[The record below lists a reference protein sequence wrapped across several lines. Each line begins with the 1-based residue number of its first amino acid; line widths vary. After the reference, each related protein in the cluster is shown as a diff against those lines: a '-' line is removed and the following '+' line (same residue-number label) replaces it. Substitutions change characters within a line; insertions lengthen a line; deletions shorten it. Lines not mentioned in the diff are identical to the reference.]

1 MNQVMVKS
9 SMRKAG
15 RMPPK
20 EELDLNRERI
30 HAGGRPRSWR
40 KRERRREKERKIRR
54 KGKRRKREL

>member
-9 SMRKAG
+9 NMRKAG

-20 EELDLNRERI
+20 EKLDLNRERI

-54 KGKRRKREL
+54 KGKRSK